1 MPRSTELH
9 PRRTRRQGSRFA
21 SALLVLAAAAVAL
34 AQGAPSG
41 EYGSLPLGGAV
52 DGTIAGIVGDETV
65 VYHTYAVELPA
76 GTGPVTVAVE
86 GFGRDLDLAVEFG
99 APIVDYADVD
109 HLDVSEAPNP
119 TYVFTPRGAG
129 VLYVDVLNL
138 LPEPASYRLTV
149 RAAGVAAPGG
159 GAASAPASG
168 GVAVDALIGTFEGD
182 GLRVE
187 VAAGTGAGRYVGALS
202 LGGQRYPFEATGAG
216 ARLDGTFTSG
226 GAAFPFSASLSGSI
240 LTVVSGGGTYATV
253 RLGGAP
259 AADNPLGAGP
269 TTSADD
275 PVLARGA
282 YGDLTQDNA
291 LAFLEALEF
300 SAVQAGLVQGFSEE
314 DRLLVIQTL
323 AQNYAALQPYE
334 QALLTQTRE
343 VWTRVQANWPTAT
356 QAEREEFVLGVFVLA
371 FGEEAVQQ
379 AIGGGGS
386 GGSGGG
392 SGGGS
397 ACATIDDCMSTYAP
411 EAYQDTINAQG
422 CWSAAGCSSYDPV
435 DNSFTYESYDTY

>member
-1 MPRSTELH
+1 MKRSTGLH
-9 PRRTRRQGSRFA
+9 PRRTQHARN
-21 SALLVLAAAAVAL
+21 LAAWAFVAFATASIAL
-34 AQGAPSG
+34 AQGTPSG
-41 EYGSLPLGGAV
+41 EYGALPLGGAV
-52 DGTIAGIVGDETV
+52 EGTLAGIVGDETV
-65 VYHTYAVELPA
+65 VFHTYTVALPA
-76 GTGPVTVAVE
+76 GTGAVTVAVE
-86 GFGRDLDLAVEFG
+86 GFGRDLDLAVKFG

-109 HLDVSEAPNP
+109 HLDVSEVPDP
-119 TYVFTPRGAG
+119 TYTFMAAAAG

-138 LPEPASYRLTV
+138 LPQPAAYRLTV
-149 RAAGVAAPGG
+149 RAAGAGLPGG
-159 GAASAPASG
+159 GAASAPPPGA
-168 GVAVDALIGTFEGD
+168 VAVDALIGTFEGD

-187 VAAGTGAGRYVGALS
+187 VAAGGAPGRYVGELALGS
-202 LGGQRYPFEATGAG
+202 QRYPFEATGDG

-226 GAAFPFSASLSGSI
+226 GAAFPFSASVSGST

-253 RLGGAP
+253 RLGGAAP
-259 AADNPLGAGP
+259 GDNPLGAGP
-269 TTSADD
+269 TAPADD

-323 AQNYAALQPYE
+323 AQNYATLQPHE

-392 SGGGS
+392 GGS
-397 ACATIDDCMSTYAP
+397 CATIDDCMSTYAP
-411 EAYQDTINAQG
+411 EAYQDTVNAQG

>member
-1 MPRSTELH
+1 MKRTTGLH
-9 PRRTRRQGSRFA
+9 PRRTQRARNRA
-21 SALLVLAAAAVAL
+21 AWALAVLATASIAL
-34 AQGAPSG
+34 AQGTPSG
-41 EYGSLPLGGAV
+41 EYGALPLGGAV
-52 DGTIAGIVGDETV
+52 DGTLAGIAGDETV
-65 VYHTYAVELPA
+65 VYHTYTVALPA
-76 GTGPVTVAVE
+76 GAGAVTVAVD
-86 GFGRDLDLAVEFG
+86 GFGRDLDLAVKFG

-109 HLDVSEAPNP
+109 HLDVSEDPNP
-119 TYVFTPRGAG
+119 SYAFTPAGAG
-129 VLYVDVLNL
+129 IVYVDVLNL
-138 LPEPASYRLTV
+138 LPEPASYRLTAT
-149 RAAGVAAPGG
+149 AAIPGG
-159 GAASAPASG
+159 GAAGAPPAG
-168 GVAVDALIGTFEGD
+168 GVAIDALIGTYEGD

-187 VAAGTGAGRYVGALS
+187 VAAGAGAGRYVGALS
-202 LGGQRYPFEATGAG
+202 FGGQRYPFEATGDG
-216 ARLDGTFTSG
+216 ARLQGTFASS
-226 GAAFPFSASLSGSI
+226 GAAFPFTAGLSGST

-269 TTSADD
+269 SASTDD

-343 VWTRVQANWPTAT
+343 VWNRVQANWPTAT
-356 QAEREEFVLGVFVLA
+356 QTEREEFVLGVFVLA

-379 AIGGGGS
+379 AMAGGS

-392 SGGGS
+392 GGGGRN
-397 ACATIDDCMSTYAP
+397 CATIDDCMSTYAP
-411 EAYQDTINAQG
+411 EAYQDTVNAQG
-422 CWSAAGCSSYDPV
+422 CWAAAGCSEYDPV